1 MQFDIDGLS
10 AFFVPAAATAA
21 SFFLHRQELKERIL
35 NAARVLL
42 NFFGSG
48 SSTIRFRDL
57 INASSCH
64 PGACAEGRYI
74 NEFPGGATPSSPDIY
89 MRRHIGAGF
98 FTEWGDM
105 SYYGGNFDQHYPL
118 YYSSELT
125 SDGRY
130 AFSGRFPEGY
140 SGVSRKMNTY
150 PVHIGYGM
158 LCTSP

>member
-1 MQFDIDGLS
+1 MVKYGFVLKQWFIASYTSKTIAISFDDALS
-10 AFFVPAAATAA
+10 WCNKTGYRLPKV
-21 SFFLHRQELKERIL
+21 
-35 NAARVLL
+35 
-42 NFFGSG
+42 
-48 SSTIRFRDL
+48 RDL

-74 NEFPGGATPSSPDIY
+74 NEFPGGATPSSPDY
-89 MRRHIGAGF
+89 YLRRHIGAGF

-105 SYYGGNFDQHYPL
+105 SYYSGSGASFNQHYSQ

-130 AFSGRFPEGY
+130 AFSVHFPEGY

-150 PVHIGYGM
+150 PVHIGFGM
-158 LCTSP
+158 LCVYP